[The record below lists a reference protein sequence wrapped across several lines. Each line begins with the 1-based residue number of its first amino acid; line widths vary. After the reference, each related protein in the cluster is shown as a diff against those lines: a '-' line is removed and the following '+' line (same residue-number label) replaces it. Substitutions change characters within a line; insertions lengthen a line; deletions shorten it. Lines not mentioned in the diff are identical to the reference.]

1 MAQKTLSAIVKQ
13 RINTAA
19 GWASANPVLQD
30 GQIGVERD
38 SGQVKLK
45 VGDGVTTWD
54 ALPYFSVEAAAPTQ
68 SMVTITPWGNLSN
81 LPIDKDFLFIRNI
94 YSQSSLNNFSY
105 DSLPNE
111 GWTQRILFQNAM
123 ASSSINLMFPTQN
136 GYAYYGEGPNLYLH
150 PNTRME
156 FFVIY
161 QDSVF
166 HIFQMTGYNYVSLV

>member
-38 SGQVKLK
+38 NGQVKFK
-45 VGDGVTTWD
+45 VGDGVTAWNT
-54 ALPYFSVEAAAPTQ
+54 LPYFTVEAAAPTQ
-68 SMVTITPWGNLSN
+68 SMVTLTPFGNWSN
-81 LPIDKDFLFIRNI
+81 LPVDKDFLFVKNI
-94 YSQSSLNNFSY
+94 YSQSTLQNFSY
-105 DSLPNE
+105 VSLPPE
-111 GWTQRILFQNAM
+111 GWTQKILFWNTNSM
-123 ASSSINLMFPTQN
+123 SINLMFPTQN
-136 GYAYYGEGPNLYLH
+136 GYAFYGESGSSLYLA

-166 HIFQMTGYNYVSLV
+166 HIFQMTGYNHVKPI